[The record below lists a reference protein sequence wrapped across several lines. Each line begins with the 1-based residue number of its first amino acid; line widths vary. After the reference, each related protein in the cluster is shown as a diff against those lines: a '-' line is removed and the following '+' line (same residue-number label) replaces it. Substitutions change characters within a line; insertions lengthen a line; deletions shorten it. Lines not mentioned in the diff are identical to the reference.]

1 MNLLTGNADTENIL
15 IHLLNLNSMHNYLQ
29 LSKKNYQFL
38 TNNQLFKT
46 IKDYCFID
54 KIKFTTRIFKPI

>member
-29 LSKKNYQFL
+29 LSKKNYHFEVL
-38 TNNQLFKT
+38 DLFKNN
-46 IKDYCFID
+46 K
-54 KIKFTTRIFKPI
+54 